1 MTLLGN
7 RLGMRGGPGGAYGD
21 AYDGDAYGDD
31 AYDDMAGIAAE
42 TQPESVRSRSQS
54 VRSPSESVPSSR
66 SARSVWARVRAYTAL
81 TKPRVIELLLITTLP
96 VMFLAAGGLPP
107 LGTVLAT
114 LAFGTMSAGSANAIN
129 CYIDRDIDAKM
140 RRTRRRPL
148 ARAQVTPAAALT
160 FGIVLAVVS
169 TAGFALAVGML
180 AAALSAA
187 AILYYVFIYSLL
199 LKRRTAQNV
208 VWGGVAGCMPVLIG
222 WVAITGSLA
231 WPPFVLFG
239 VVFLWTPP
247 HTWTLAMRYR
257 EDYAVAKVPMLPVVA
272 TERRVIA
279 ESLAYSWATVLC
291 SLALWPVAGMGPLY
305 GVVAVALGGALLT
318 EVHRLRGRA
327 RSGLT
332 GVRLRPMRFFHLSN
346 TYLAL
351 LFVAVAI
358 DPLLR

>member
-1 MTLLGN
+1 M
-7 RLGMRGGPGGAYGD
+7 PV
-21 AYDGDAYGDD
+21 
-31 AYDDMAGIAAE
+31 E
-42 TQPESVRSRSQS
+42 TRPDPTPR
-54 VRSPSESVPSSR
+54 
-66 SARSVWARVRAYTAL
+66 RSVGSLVRAYVAL

-129 CYIDRDIDAKM
+129 CFIDRDIDAKM

-148 ARAQVTPAAALT
+148 ARAQVRPAEALI
-160 FGIVLAVVS
+160 FGVVLAVAS
-169 TAGFALAVGML
+169 TAGFAATVNPL

-208 VWGGVAGCMPVLIG
+208 VWGGIAGCMPVLIG
-222 WVAITGSLA
+222 WAAITGSLTLT
-231 WPPFVLFG
+231 PFVLFG

-257 EDYAVAKVPMLPVVA
+257 EDYAVAKIPMLPVVA
-272 TERRVIA
+272 TERRVVV
-279 ESLAYSWATVLC
+279 ESLAYTWATVLC
-291 SLALWPVAGMGPLY
+291 SLVLWPIAGMGVWYGAVAVVL
-305 GVVAVALGGALLT
+305 GVVILAEA
-318 EVHRLRGRA
+318 HRLLA
-327 RSGLT
+327 HVRSGVS
-332 GVRLRPMRFFHLSN
+332 GVQLRSMRFFHLSN

-351 LFVAVAI
+351 LFAAVAI
-358 DPLLR
+358 DPLLH